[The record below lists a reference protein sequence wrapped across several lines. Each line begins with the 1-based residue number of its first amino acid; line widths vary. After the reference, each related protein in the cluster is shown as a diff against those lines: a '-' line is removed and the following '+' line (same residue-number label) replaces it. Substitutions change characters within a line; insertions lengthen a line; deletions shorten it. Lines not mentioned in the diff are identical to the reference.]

1 MLKIRHNNER
11 GLTQTDWLHGLH
23 SFSFGEYRDRHN
35 MGFGPLR
42 VINED
47 VVAPGGG
54 FHTHG
59 HANMEILTYV
69 LEGALEHKDSL
80 GSGGV
85 IRPGDVQVMSAGKG
99 ILHSEFNASQEEPV
113 HLLQIWILPA
123 ETGTR
128 PSYQQE
134 TIPAG
139 HVDNRF
145 GVLASPDGREGGL
158 KIGQDAVIS
167 AAKLDAGKSV
177 TVDTVADRKYWL
189 QMARGKVTMGDITL
203 DAGDGLA
210 VSGEAQQF
218 LLTADQDSEIL
229 LFNMVQ

>member
-1 MLKIRHNNER
+1 MLKIRHNHER

-23 SFSFGEYRDRHN
+23 SFSFGEYRDRYN

-85 IRPGDVQVMSAGKG
+85 IRPGDVQLMSAGKG
-99 ILHSEFNASQEEPV
+99 ILHSEFNASQEEAV
-113 HLLQIWILPA
+113 HLLQIWILP
-123 ETGTR
+123 EQTGTS

-134 TIPAG
+134 TLAAG
-139 HVDNRF
+139 YVDNRF

-167 AAKLDAGKSV
+167 AAKLDTGKSV

-189 QMARGKVTMGDITL
+189 QMARGKVTMGDIIL
-203 DAGDGLA
+203 NAGDGLA
-210 VSGEAQQF
+210 VSGEVRQ
-218 LLTADQDSEIL
+218 LVLVADQDSEIL